1 MRLPAKFV
9 ILILT
14 LTMVSISACS
24 YIPKLPKPKMPSLSM
39 LRLDRFPGVYKIDI
53 QQGNVITQDM
63 IDQLKPGMTKRQ
75 VQFVMGSP
83 LIKDSFRQ
91 NRWDYVYSFQPGGK
105 ERQQESVTLYFEND
119 LLSHFEG
126 DFMPSETIL

>member
-1 MRLPAKFV
+1 
-9 ILILT
+9 
-14 LTMVSISACS
+14 
-24 YIPKLPKPKMPSLSM
+24 M